1 MFSLSEIDGSILP
14 SGYEGKCLDYWW
26 GADFLAS
33 RVVEENIQ
41 KAMQVSL
48 LPLWKHWMQR
58 ARGEIQDFMDWILSG
73 SADQISMQKVEVLGS
88 STERKG
94 LSCVRESS
102 INC

>member
-1 MFSLSEIDGSILP
+1 MDLETALTFTHGHFNQFVF
-14 SGYEGKCLDYWW
+14 
-26 GADFLAS
+26 A
-33 RVVEENIQ
+33 V
-41 KAMQVSL
+41 QVSL

-58 ARGEIQDFMDWILSG
+58 ARGEIQDFTDWILSG